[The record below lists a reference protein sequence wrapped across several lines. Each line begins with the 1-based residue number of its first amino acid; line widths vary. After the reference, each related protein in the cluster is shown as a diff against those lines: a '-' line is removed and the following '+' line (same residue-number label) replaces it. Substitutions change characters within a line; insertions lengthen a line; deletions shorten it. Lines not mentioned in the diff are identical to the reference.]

1 MENFSNDVF
10 TILNY
15 QGSKKNLLNFIYKN
29 TIDVIDEKKAVFDI
43 FAGSCSVGYALK
55 RYYRIFAND
64 SEVYSS
70 VIAKA
75 LLQYNNKLLWYTY
88 EAQFEKFYQKNHND
102 LINLFGE
109 YVVKEKELIQ
119 EKDVQKIKN
128 FYDNYPTVWNGYLSL
143 YNNTIR
149 TTKDLKIK
157 KDEIPYMLFTTY
169 YANTYFGV
177 HQSIEIDSIR
187 YAIELLEDNAL
198 QNVLLAAL
206 FYAMKECTFSKDG
219 HMAQPLS
226 IENNKTKLFSVRQK
240 SILEYFQ
247 RKLSEFQSPDFVIS
261 SHDNVVFNKPIS
273 EIYNIDRVK
282 QEVGFIYADP
292 PYTDMQ
298 YSRYYHL
305 LNTVTLYD
313 YDDISLYRGK
323 ISKGL
328 YREDRFQS
336 PLSQRST
343 ALDQTSILFDYCK
356 ANRMNLAL
364 SYAYPRDTKQQ
375 ATNRYTMNI
384 EDIIETAEKKFGRN
398 KINVF
403 TEEYEHSNNR
413 DKDTKKVLEYLIVCK
428 Y

>member
-1 MENFSNDVF
+1 
-10 TILNY
+10 
-15 QGSKKNLLNFIYKN
+15 
-29 TIDVIDEKKAVFDI
+29 
-43 FAGSCSVGYALK
+43 
-55 RYYRIFAND
+55 
-64 SEVYSS
+64 
-70 VIAKA
+70 
-75 LLQYNNKLLWYTY
+75 
-88 EAQFEKFYQKNHND
+88 
-102 LINLFGE
+102 
-109 YVVKEKELIQ
+109 
-119 EKDVQKIKN
+119 
-128 FYDNYPTVWNGYLSL
+128 
-143 YNNTIR
+143 
-149 TTKDLKIK
+149 
-157 KDEIPYMLFTTY
+157 MLFTTY

-313 YDDISLYRGK
+313 YDDIS
-323 ISKGL
+323 I
-328 YREDRFQS
+328 
-336 PLSQRST
+336 
-343 ALDQTSILFDYCK
+343 
-356 ANRMNLAL
+356 
-364 SYAYPRDTKQQ
+364 
-375 ATNRYTMNI
+375 
-384 EDIIETAEKKFGRN
+384 
-398 KINVF
+398 
-403 TEEYEHSNNR
+403 
-413 DKDTKKVLEYLIVCK
+413 
-428 Y
+428 